1 MDPRRRF
8 LLAVSALAIGAGVP
22 AAANAQTL
30 DPEQCFPGSAA
41 ALTDEE
47 CACMLALEEG
57 TIRALE
63 DFLRRFPPDPN
74 GEVSACAALA
84 LEALR
89 QFTPVDDET
98 FERPTPQPPGPP
110 NGPY

>member
-22 AAANAQTL
+22 AASAQTL

-57 TIRALE
+57 SIRALE
-63 DFLRRFPPDPN
+63 DFLRRFPPGSD
-74 GEVSACAALA
+74 GEVSACAVLA

-89 QFTPVDDET
+89 RFTPLDDDTIE
-98 FERPTPQPPGPP
+98 FEPPPPGP
-110 NGPY
+110 Y